1 MTLNASKTQI
11 DEAIII
17 LFTFSILSKYVPIA
31 VDLGLLTLT
40 TQRGI
45 LLSITLLAA
54 WNIHKGRK
62 ILLTSPLVGWI
73 LLFSLLFASVA
84 WSIAPVTSLR
94 KIDDIFLFSC
104 ATVGLLLL
112 PTNKKTFRQLTSA
125 LLAVCVCLTALGL
138 SWAALGN
145 IGSPL
150 IFGLA
155 NRNEYAR
162 HLVALLPIAYAA
174 AYSFSGRKRV
184 GWAVIAVILT
194 VLLPLAGSRSGF
206 VAGMLVITLLLI
218 AFLKGIADISLPGI
232 ILALSLL
239 IPILLIGAGTAIQF
253 GLLPDRLTRIPT
265 SVSELFSPEVLG
277 IARYGVYIRAIEVIQ
292 ANWLTG
298 VGFGAFL
305 ELTESIPFDDGYRA
319 HDIISR
325 VWLAA
330 GLPAV
335 ILLFINYVLT
345 AKSYIGSIAHNEID
359 RSYVTAYAIGFAGLS
374 VGGGLANNMTVDT
387 LFYIFIF
394 CGTVLIPMAHVSR
407 QQQIDD

>member
-1 MTLNASKTQI
+1 MTLKTSKTRI

-17 LFTFSILSKYVPIA
+17 LFALSILSKYVPIA

-45 LLSITLLAA
+45 LLSIILLAA

-62 ILLTSPLVGWI
+62 VLLTSPLIGWI
-73 LLFSLLFASVA
+73 LLLSLLFASIA

-94 KIDDIFLFSC
+94 KLDDIFLFSC

-125 LLAVCVCLTALGL
+125 LLAVCVCLAALGL
-138 SWAALGN
+138 SWAVLGN

-155 NRNEYAR
+155 NRNEYTR
-162 HLVALLPIAYAA
+162 HVVALLPIAYAA

-194 VLLPLAGSRSGF
+194 VLLPMAGSRSGF
-206 VAGMLVITLLLI
+206 VAGMFVIILSFI
-218 AFLKGIADISLPGI
+218 AFLRGITDISLHGI
-232 ILALSLL
+232 IFALNLL
-239 IPILLIGAGTAIQF
+239 IPMLLIGAGTAIQF
-253 GLLPDRLTRIPT
+253 EILPSRLTRIPT
-265 SVSELFSPEVLG
+265 SVSGFFSPEVLG
-277 IARYGVYIRAIEVIQ
+277 IVRYGIYIRAIEVIQ

-305 ELTESIPFDDGYRA
+305 ELSESIPFDDGYRG
-319 HDIISR
+319 HNIVSR

-335 ILLFINYVLT
+335 ILLFINYILT
-345 AKSYIGSIAHNEID
+345 AKSYIGSIVHNEID
-359 RSYVTAYAIGFAGLS
+359 QLYVTAYAIGFAGLS

-387 LFYIFIF
+387 LFYVFISS
-394 CGTVLIPMAHVSR
+394 GTVLIPMARVSR
-407 QQQIDD
+407 QQQIDN